1 MLERV
6 VTVVNELGLHARAA
20 AQLVRKAA
28 EFKSTISITR
38 EDQAG
43 SANAKSILSVLQVA
57 ATKGVKLTIAADGDD
72 EREALQTLAI
82 MFESGFGE
90 MDYDSDG

>member
-20 AQLVRKAA
+20 AQLVRKAK
-28 EFKSTISITR
+28 EFKSAVSITR

-57 ATKGVKLTIAADGDD
+57 ATKGVKLTIVADGDD
-72 EREALQTLAI
+72 EREALQALAM

-90 MDYDSDG
+90 MDYDIDG

>member
-28 EFKSTISITR
+28 EFKSAISITR
-38 EDQAG
+38 EDQAIT
-43 SANAKSILSVLQVA
+43 ANVKSILSVLQLA
-57 ATKGVKLTIAADGDD
+57 ATKGVKLTIAADGED
-72 EREALQTLAI
+72 ETEALQTLAM

-90 MDYDSDG
+90 MDYDIDR